1 MKKKHLS
8 LAMAFLLATV
18 TLFGGLFVA
27 NRSASAA
34 TLSFGA
40 AEDFYMDGG
49 VKQEDGLLKVRQLK
63 ASGGSEVDSN
73 TIVSY
78 LRFNVTGV
86 TGTVTAANLK
96 LFVENSGDPAFRVY
110 GATGSS
116 LNPLPTGTLLYSET
130 SPYPTYG
137 YHTWATFDLSSLITG
152 NGSYVVVI
160 KGTNGVS
167 DVHFH
172 SSDSTTSTW
181 RPTLE
186 VTTSGTDT
194 TPPGTVTGLSAGAT
208 TSSAVALSWTAP
220 SDNIGVTGYE
230 VVYRTDS
237 TTITSG
243 NWGSATLASPQPT
256 GTPKPAGQTES
267 FTVSNLSSN
276 TTYRFSVRAKDAAG
290 NLSTTAATNV
300 TATTTGTN
308 TAPSQITGF
317 TKGAVT
323 DTTVAFT
330 WTAPTNPGL
339 PTDHYEI
346 RYRTDGNSVTDGN
359 WGSSTAVSPQPS
371 GTPTSFTV
379 SNLTANTTYKFAIR
393 AYDSDGLYSPASA
406 NQTATTTNTTGNAI
420 TDLHDVRPET
430 KSFYVTLAWTK
441 PANVASYDLRYSK
454 SAINASNWDSA
465 TKVPFVDVQTG
476 TTQTKAVSGL
486 DPSTTYHFAIKW
498 TNTSGVVSS
507 LSSDYTASTNARTCT
522 TTWTISTGTLD
533 ATDLPGGSVIC
544 LQPGDWQFVAIK
556 NINAKSTASPDAP
569 IQIINDGGLV
579 NIVTTSQTAAF
590 GVKIENSKYFQLT
603 GSGGGTSLKYGIKV
617 RNDNSVAVQV
627 KSMSTDYE
635 VDHIYAWNT
644 NPNPSPNV
652 KTGSQGFMLKND
664 PQCNVSD
671 WASGFVQR
679 NTSVHDNQANG
690 VGGEGFYIGSSFYTN
705 GETGSCNGQ
714 SYIMP
719 NPIEGLRVYNNI
731 TENTGWDGIQVGSA
745 TQDVEIYDNQIHN
758 FATKNVDGQKQ
769 GIQINSGTTGL
780 IYRNYIDT
788 GTGNAIQM
796 KGRGHNYVFNNVMVN
811 PGEWGVYVMG
821 QTPENNPTDPV
832 YDYGPMYFINNTI
845 ISPNTGGFFLQ
856 KTAKTQGNAAYN
868 NIIQLDSG
876 TRYFDHDLDATVT
889 LTDDHNLKV
898 NSPSA
903 VHFTNGYHLSS
914 TWTGAGGAIDTGLNV
929 SAYGVTSDYEGIP
942 RPFGSGYDMGAYEYH
957 TP

>member
-1 MKKKHLS
+1 MMKKHLS
-8 LAMAFLLATV
+8 MAMAFLLATV

-116 LNPLPTGTLLYSET
+116 LSPLPTGTLLYSET

-237 TTITSG
+237 TAITSG
-243 NWGSATLASPQPT
+243 NWSSATLASPQPT

-323 DTTVAFT
+323 NTTVAFT

-346 RYRTDGNSVTDGN
+346 RYRTDGNNVTDAN
-359 WGSSTAVSPQPS
+359 WSSSTAASPQPS
-371 GTPTSFTV
+371 GTSTSFTV

-406 NQTATTTNTTGNAI
+406 NQTATTTNTTPPPSGCTVNI
-420 TDLHDVRPET
+420 
-430 KSFYVTLAWTK
+430 
-441 PANVASYDLRYSK
+441 AN
-454 SAINASNWDSA
+454 
-465 TKVPFVDVQTG
+465 T
-476 TTQTKAVSGL
+476 VSQVFGG
-486 DPSTTYHFAIKW
+486 SG
-498 TNTSGVVSS
+498 TNTSTKVYLNLSKNGGEVVCIDPGTRGKLEFKGIQGKAGSPVIIKNGAGTNGNGVVTINNNDAGYAIHVT
-507 LSSDYTASTNARTCT
+507 SDDT
-522 TTWTISTGTLD
+522 TGD
-533 ATDLPGGSVIC
+533 A
-544 LQPGDWQFVAIK
+544 
-556 NINAKSTASPDAP
+556 
-569 IQIINDGGLV
+569 
-579 NIVTTSQTAAF
+579 
-590 GVKIENSKYFQLT
+590 SKYFRLT
-603 GSGGGTSLKYGIKV
+603 GTGSTANYGFNIANHYLNAGVTGSALVIRGG
-617 RNDNSVAVQV
+617 
-627 KSMSTDYE
+627 STNYE
-635 VDHIYAWNT
+635 VDHIEVSSTKGT
-644 NPNPSPNV
+644 NPDHSGDSWAGFLLKSDPSCDMTYNYGNF
-652 KTGSQGFMLKND
+652 TQYDTLL
-664 PQCNVSD
+664 
-671 WASGFVQR
+671 
-679 NTSVHDNQANG
+679 HDNYIHDTGAEGIYLGFNNYNG
-690 VGGEGFYIGSSFYTN
+690 TMKDCDNDASHVAETRVYPHPLIGV
-705 GETGSCNGQ
+705 
-714 SYIMP
+714 
-719 NPIEGLRVYNNI
+719 RVYNNI
-731 TENTGWDGIQVGSA
+731 TENTGYDGIQIAGAVS
-745 TQDVEIYDNQIHN
+745 DVEVYNNRIVNYGVRGTSSQNN
-758 FATKNVDGQKQ
+758 GL
-769 GIQINSGTTGL
+769 QINSGTTGRFYNNL
-780 IYRNYIDT
+780 IQNNLSSSVNV
-788 GTGNAIQM
+788 GSAISNL
-796 KGRGHNYVFNNVMVN
+796 GRGDEYFYNNILIRPGDDGIYSRDDRDNKN
-811 PGEWGVYVMG
+811 PADTY
-821 QTPENNPTDPV
+821 
-832 YDYGPMYFINNTI
+832 YDDSPIHFANNTI
-845 ISPNTGGFFLQ
+845 IYPGFDSGGVGDGIDFNNTALVGSTFRNNIVVLPTTG
-856 KTAKTQGNAAYN
+856 THQGIHDGSNMLADSFNVVTTTISSLNFVNAAADN
-868 NIIQLDSG
+868 
-876 TRYFDHDLDATVT
+876 
-889 LTDDHNLKV
+889 
-898 NSPSA
+898 
-903 VHFTNGYHLSS
+903 YHLTSSS
-914 TWTGAGGAIDTGLNV
+914 TSAKDQGTNV
-929 SAYGVTSDYEGIP
+929 SSLGITTDYDGNS
-942 RPFGSGYDMGAYEYH
+942 RPYNSTYDIGAFEYR
-957 TP
+957 P